1 MPSAPV
7 MPLARA
13 EASGPFRALADAWQ
27 PAPTKLQC
35 AGLETRSLQNVPA
48 AALKAWVA
56 CAPRRPYA
64 LPRYRLPELVMRVA
78 GSGAVEGG
86 QQLKGFVMSG
96 EEVHFL
102 YFWQALYQ
110 TRQTEVAASHPEVE
124 VEALRDAALQL
135 LEVNVDGA
143 TPRTAGGPALLPGVF
158 IEQMHRLA
166 ATSQTPRF
174 WQCAMAQVDVGCW
187 ERPLGIRE
195 LTNILLSLAK
205 EAADWDISSRLPVK
219 ALALPGSFGGSPVLL
234 HIYDVTKFESIQ
246 MLNWVFA
253 HENSP
258 LKFGGAFHAGVEV
271 GGLEWGYEYQPHST
285 KPGVSC
291 TLPRRHWQ
299 HHFRETVVLEPTYL
313 SSDKIANIITTMIEE
328 YPGDDYHFLHRNCC
342 TFADDFVTRLGNNGI
357 PPWVHR
363 FAQIGS
369 QVDGA
374 IGRLLA
380 AKRWISA

>member
-7 MPLARA
+7 MPLAKA
-13 EASGPFRALADAWQ
+13 ETSGPFGALVDAFQ
-27 PAPTKLQC
+27 PAPTKLKC
-35 AGLETRSLQNVPA
+35 AGLETRSPRIKPA
-48 AALKAWVA
+48 AALKAWLA

-64 LPRYRLPELVMRVA
+64 LPRCRLPELVMRVT

-86 QQLKGFVMSG
+86 QQLKGFVTSG

-102 YFWQALYQ
+102 YFWQALHQ
-110 TRQTEVAASHPEVE
+110 MRETEVAASIAEVE
-124 VEALRDAALQL
+124 VEALRDETLRL

-143 TPRTAGGPALLPGVF
+143 TPRTAGGPVLLPGVI
-158 IEQMHRLA
+158 IEQMHRMA

-174 WQCAMAQVDVGCW
+174 WQCAMAQLDSSCL

-195 LTNILLSLAK
+195 LTNVMLSLAK
-205 EAADWDISSRLPVK
+205 EAADWDTSSLLPVK
-219 ALALPGSFGGSPVLL
+219 AALHGPSGGSPVLL

-246 MLNWVFA
+246 MLNWIFA

-271 GGLEWGYEYQPHST
+271 GGLEWGFEYQPHLT

-313 SSDKIANIITTMIEE
+313 SSDKIADIITTMIEE

-342 TFADDFVTRLGNNGI
+342 NFADDFVTRLGNNGI

-374 IGRLLA
+374 IHA
-380 AKRWISA
+380 AKRWMSA